1 MFFPVSDPAK
11 VLQVAS
17 IGKRFR
23 LAWSEGFDLY
33 EKWLE

>member
-1 MFFPVSDPAK
+1 MVFPASDPAK

-17 IGKRFR
+17 SGKRFR
-23 LAWSEGFDLY
+23 LAWSEEFDLY